1 MADNDKKEYGI
12 DWIARLLGWLE
23 PWLAGWVSLLE
34 QGSSA
39 GIVLTVVAGVA
50 LGLSPL
56 TYPFVPVVVSYA
68 SGGKKYTWRR
78 ALVLS
83 SAFALGIVTVYA
95 ILGALFGV
103 LGLALLSLLNSSIWL
118 WYAILAPFLW
128 IMGLRSLGLLSF
140 AVPLRRRFDPESGPG
155 GALGAYL
162 LGLPFG
168 LAGCPNCALILP
180 SVLVAVA
187 ASGSPL
193 VGFSAMVALG
203 LGQGLVLVAAGVF
216 GSALVRLSRLAS
228 YRVAVE
234 RLLGV
239 VLLLLAAYFT
249 WRALLWL

>member
-1 MADNDKKEYGI
+1 MTL
-12 DWIARLLGWLE
+12 R
-23 PWLAGWVSLLE
+23 AGPGALW
-34 QGSSA
+34 
-39 GIVLTVVAGVA
+39 VLT
-50 LGLSPL
+50 
-56 TYPFVPVVVSYA
+56 
-68 SGGKKYTWRR
+68 
-78 ALVLS
+78 
-83 SAFALGIVTVYA
+83 
-95 ILGALFGV
+95 
-103 LGLALLSLLNSSIWL
+103 
-118 WYAILAPFLW
+118 
-128 IMGLRSLGLLSF
+128 LR
-140 AVPLRRRFDPESGPG
+140 GP
-155 GALGAYL
+155 
-162 LGLPFG
+162 PFG
-168 LAGCPNCALILP
+168 LAGCPSCALILP

>member
-1 MADNDKKEYGI
+1 
-12 DWIARLLGWLE
+12 LLGWLE
-23 PWLAGWVSLLE
+23 PWLAGWVRLLE
-34 QGSSA
+34 QGSPA

-68 SGGKKYTWRR
+68 AGGKKYTLRR

-95 ILGALFGV
+95 VLGLLFGV
-103 LGLALLSLLNSSIWL
+103 LGLALLSLLNRSIWL

-128 IMGLRSLGLLSF
+128 IMGLRSLGVLSF
-140 AVPLRRRFDPESGPG
+140 AVPLRRRFDPGSGPR

-168 LAGCPNCALILP
+168 LAGCPSCALILP
-180 SVLVAVA
+180 SVLIAVA

-193 VGFSAMVALG
+193 VGSLAMVALG
-203 LGQGLVLVAAGVF
+203 LGQGLVLVVAGVF

-239 VLLLLAAYFT
+239 VLLILAAYFT
-249 WRALLWL
+249 WRALL